1 MVAIEAELAAMRGG
15 SGADW
20 RSRRRGRRRSPSSLS
35 ESSGSLNDDSS
46 SWDFRDCQH
55 PYHHRH
61 RRGRRR
67 RNRRSCL
74 TRSLSRGG
82 GRNQN
87 KMSVLLQCI
96 LPVGLRFF
104 IRVGSE
110 RERERE
116 REREIER
123 ERERKGERKRLKFW
137 GGNWSI
143 EFRVVWDQGRV
154 LATFRGCATEKFF
167 SSDKFSFDSS

>member
-1 MVAIEAELAAMRGG
+1 M
-15 SGADW
+15 
-20 RSRRRGRRRSPSSLS
+20 S
-35 ESSGSLNDDSS
+35 ENSGSLNDDSS
-46 SWDFRDCQH
+46 SWDFRDRQH

-67 RNRRSCL
+67 RHRRSCL

-82 GRNQN
+82 GRNPN
-87 KMSVLLQCI
+87 KMSVLLPCM
-96 LPVGLRFF
+96 LSVVLRLF

-116 REREIER
+116 
-123 ERERKGERKRLKFW
+123 RLKFW

-154 LATFRGCATEKFF
+154 LATLSSCATKKKKKKN
-167 SSDKFSFDSS
+167 SSTPWLRYLNKHLHAFV